1 MNGWGG
7 NASMNAARA
16 ARNKYGY
23 FEKRNYSTKLDQ
35 YTGMDTEFELE

>member
-1 MNGWGG
+1 MGWECKYH
-7 NASMNAARA
+7 ASRA